1 MKPRRDSRLSKSS
14 TSSSPTTK
22 WTTLSASSKTKPTSK
37 VTCIHLDVK
46 REELSKKVGVKN
58 PDSSKAL
65 LISLMNQGGSSS
77 VAKVDDS
84 AELQKKKE

>member
-1 MKPRRDSRLSKSS
+1 MDY
-14 TSSSPTTK
+14 
-22 WTTLSASSKTKPTSK
+22 TLSVFKNEANIK
-37 VTCIHLDVK
+37 DVK

>member
-1 MKPRRDSRLSKSS
+1 MKLI
-14 TSSSPTTK
+14 
-22 WTTLSASSKTKPTSK
+22 SK
-37 VTCIHLDVK
+37 VVLINSDVK

-84 AELQKKKE
+84 AEL